1 MVQLLSEEKL
11 RTSFPAL
18 VLWIGFDP
26 RQVALCPLVTG
37 RED

>member
-1 MVQLLSEEKL
+1 MVQFLSEEKL
-11 RTSFPAL
+11 RTLFPAP

>member
-1 MVQLLSEEKL
+1 MVLLLSEERL
-11 RTSFPAL
+11 HTLFPAP
-18 VLWIGFDP
+18 VLWIGSDP